1 MSPQCE
7 QGPVPPSPEVPLRWD
22 APLLSALARELEHRI
37 RGARLRALAPEF
49 DARRLALYF
58 RDFTILLRLHPR
70 EAGIFLLDAAE
81 PPAEARRLAAT
92 VRSVSTPPDERVL
105 VISLLR
111 VRGSP
116 GQVDLVTEWITNRH
130 NAALTEG
137 PERTVR
143 MLFQTREGERVL
155 RQGAPY
161 DFPPAAP
168 REGIDAPVPLDRWME
183 VLAEVPIGRDR
194 RRALMSTFAWT
205 SPINAPALLDPPLE
219 EGYLRWCDAVRI
231 ATGSTSAV
239 PILLDLP
246 TGLQPYPMP
255 LPGITHT
262 PVPDLLDGCARA
274 ASAASDTRATLLPAA
289 LLDRLQTRV
298 EALRN
303 RCARLEEEYG
313 GLDDAD
319 RIQSLGDLLLARF
332 HEVPKGSALVRLAGF
347 DGSEVEIQL
356 DPERSPD
363 ANARGFYDEAAR
375 IRRARERLPDLIT
388 AARAAWEDAERLLD
402 RGRAGEASLDE
413 VRATLPADRAGGP
426 GEASTLPFRR
436 YRSSGGLE
444 IRVGRGSR
452 RNDELTFRHSSPD
465 DIWLHARD
473 IAGAHVILRWGREG
487 NPPARDLEEAAT
499 LAALGSKAR
508 TSGSVPVDWTRRK
521 YVRKPR
527 KAPPGLVT
535 PDRVKTVFVE
545 PDPELEA
552 RLRDDDG

>member
-1 MSPQCE
+1 M
-7 QGPVPPSPEVPLRWD
+7 
-22 APLLSALARELEHRI
+22 
-37 RGARLRALAPEF
+37 
-49 DARRLALYF
+49 
-58 RDFTILLRLHPR
+58 RLHPR

-92 VRSVSTPPDERVL
+92 LRSVSTPPDERVL
-105 VISLLR
+105 VMSFLR

-137 PERTVR
+137 PERIVR
-143 MLFQTREGERVL
+143 MLFQNRDGERVL

-161 DFPPAAP
+161 SLPPPTA
-168 REGIDAPVPLDRWME
+168 REGADAPVSLARWTE
-183 VLAEVPIGRDR
+183 VLAGVPMGRER

-205 SPINAPALLDPPLE
+205 SPINAPALLDPPLDD
-219 EGYLRWCDAVRI
+219 GYRRWCDAVRI
-231 ATGSTSAV
+231 ATGAAPAV
-239 PILLDLP
+239 PVLLDLP
-246 TGLQPYPMP
+246 TGPQPYPMP
-255 LPGITHT
+255 LPGTPHT
-262 PVPDLLDGCARA
+262 PLSDLLAGCARTA
-274 ASAASDTRATLLPAA
+274 TAASDTQATLLPAA
-289 LLDRLQTRV
+289 LVDRLQARV
-298 EALRN
+298 DALRT
-303 RCARLEEEYG
+303 RCARLEEELDR
-313 GLDDAD
+313 LDDAD
-319 RIQSLGDLLLARF
+319 RVQSLGDLLLARF
-332 HEVPKGSALVRLAGF
+332 HEVPRGAPVVRLAGF
-347 DGSEVEIQL
+347 DGAEVDVPL
-356 DPERSPD
+356 DPEKTAD

-375 IRRARERLPDLIT
+375 IRRARERLPELIT
-388 AARAAWEDAERLLD
+388 RARAAWDDAERLLD
-402 RGRAGEASLDE
+402 RARAGEAGPDE
-413 VRATLPADRAGGP
+413 VRAVLPSGQAGGP

-452 RNDELTFRHSSPD
+452 RNDDLTFRHSSPD

-473 IAGAHVILRWGREG
+473 VAGAHVILRWGREG
-487 NPPARDLEEAAT
+487 NPPARDLEEAAV

-545 PDPELEA
+545 PDPELES
-552 RLRDDDG
+552 RLRDEEG